1 VNPFR
6 LSTRLVTPLA
16 SAAFEAWL
24 KQSLKTCAK
33 LGGSVRQPWEKQNP
47 VSRACLL
54 GQAAISAKVNAEAL
68 RAEWALI
75 EKSANPYVQ
84 APDKSD

>member
-1 VNPFR
+1 M
-6 LSTRLVTPLA
+6 
-16 SAAFEAWL
+16 
-24 KQSLKTCAK
+24 
-33 LGGSVRQPWEKQNP
+33 EKQNP

-54 GQAAISAKVNAEAL
+54 GQAAISAKANAEAL